1 MTDVPTRAHAYDGIT
16 EFDNRLPNWWLWS
29 FYLACIF
36 SVVYWL
42 HHHSLGTGDTPQ
54 EAYVRE
60 QQAAAKALEAQLAA
74 NPVDDEMLRKL
85 AGEPAF
91 VAEGERIFKDPNQCA
106 QCHDVTGGAFQ
117 KAGANLT
124 DDHWIYGSRPLDVY
138 TTIKNG
144 RGYDAA
150 RGTLGGMPEQGS
162 KGLGFVLRATA
173 YVMSIRNTN
182 AVPGK
187 PPEAYAVR
195 EQ

>member
-1 MTDVPTRAHAYDGIT
+1 MSELTTRAHAYDGIT

-36 SVVYWL
+36 SIGYWV
-42 HHHSLGTGDTPQ
+42 HYHSLGTGDQPS

-60 QQAAAKALEAQLAA
+60 QQAAARAIEAQLAA
-74 NPVDDEMLRKL
+74 NPVDDAMLLKL
-85 AGEPAF
+85 ASEPGF
-91 VAEGERIFKDPNQCA
+91 VAEGARIFKDANQCA
-106 QCHDVTGGAFQ
+106 QCHGTDGGAHQ

-124 DDHWIYGSRPLDVY
+124 DQFWIYGSRPMDVF
-138 TTIKNG
+138 TTIRNG
-144 RGYDAA
+144 RAYDAA

-173 YVMSIRNTN
+173 YVLSIRNTQ
-182 AVPGK
+182 ASPGK
-187 PPEAYAVR
+187 PPETYALR